1 MYQNENLLL
10 FLSVYFY
17 VFRLLRW
24 YPLEND
30 SKLEVV
36 EQKVPTS
43 QNFFNYESTM
53 KDKTSLI

>member
-24 YPLEND
+24 HPLEND

-36 EQKVPTS
+36 EQKSPLR
-43 QNFFNYESTM
+43 
-53 KDKTSLI
+53 KTSSTTKAP

>member
-24 YPLEND
+24 YPLENNL
-30 SKLEVV
+30 KLEVV
-36 EQKVPTS
+36 EQKSPL
-43 QNFFNYESTM
+43 F
-53 KDKTSLI
+53 SLQLRKHHEG